1 MAAED
6 VDTFLKTAW
15 AEHGDRPQEVADR
28 LASSL
33 SLVQAPQQ
41 VRPYA
46 GLVSHVFGEHLGHW
60 EAGIALLEAMRVLPA
75 FDGSPAV
82 VGPIERSIATLRYAG
97 GDPSVLGALDPHD
110 RTFVL
115 ASAAA
120 MFAGRA
126 EFDRAIAAYSQAV
139 KAAEAGFEPA
149 SPAVRALAIGG
160 NNLAVALDGKA
171 DASPRELDAMVAAA
185 EGGLA
190 FWKQAG
196 TWLEEERAEYRL
208 TRSLLKA
215 GRAADAIAS
224 AQRCVAV
231 CVDND
236 APAFERF
243 FGHAVLALAHRAAG
257 QADAFTAERERA
269 LAQLARVPGD
279 ERAWCERERGELG

>member
-1 MAAED
+1 MAAETF
-6 VDTFLKTAW
+6 DTFLKAAW
-15 AEHGDRPQEVADR
+15 AEHGDHPQEVADR
-28 LASSL
+28 LGSSL
-33 SLVQAPQQ
+33 SLVQNPQQ
-41 VRPYA
+41 MRPYA
-46 GLVSHVFGEHLGHW
+46 SLVAHVYGEHLGQW
-60 EAGIALLEAMRVLPA
+60 QAGIALLESMRALPA
-75 FDGSPAV
+75 FDGSPEV
-82 VGPIERSIATLRYAG
+82 VEPVARSVATLRYAG
-97 GDPSVLGALDPHD
+97 GDPSVLGALDAHD

-115 ASAAA
+115 AGAAA
-120 MFAGRA
+120 MFTGRG

-139 KAAEAGFEPA
+139 KAAEAGFAPA
-149 SPAVRALAIGG
+149 SAAVRALAIGG
-160 NNLAVALDGKA
+160 NNLAAALEGKA
-171 DASPRELDAMVAAA
+171 DASRRELDAMVAAA

-215 GRAADAIAS
+215 GRAGDAIAS

-257 QADAFTAERERA
+257 QGNVFATERDHA
-269 LAQLARVPGD
+269 LALLNQVPEG

>member
-1 MAAED
+1 MAAD
-6 VDTFLKTAW
+6 DFDGFLKTAW

-33 SLVQAPQQ
+33 PLVQKPQQ

-46 GLVSHVFGEHLGHW
+46 GLVSHVYGEHLGQW
-60 EAGIALLEAMRVLPA
+60 QAGIALLESMRALPA
-75 FDGSPAV
+75 FDGSPEV
-82 VGPIERSIATLRYAG
+82 VEPIARSVATLRYAG
-97 GDPSVLGALDPHD
+97 GDPWVLGALDAHD

-115 ASAAA
+115 ASAAG
-120 MFAGRA
+120 MFAGRG

-139 KAAEAGFEPA
+139 KAAEAGLAPA

-160 NNLAVALDGKA
+160 NNLAAALEGKA

-215 GRAADAIAS
+215 GRAADAIAT

-231 CVDND
+231 CEGNN

-257 QADAFTAERERA
+257 QGDAFAAERERA
-269 LAQLARVPGD
+269 LVQLARVPED
-279 ERAWCERERGELG
+279 ERSWCERERGELG